1 MTVDQQFDEECDRA
15 IVVGV
20 ARYPQFGLDG
30 VSSNDLKGPVNDAK
44 EVANWLEKEAK
55 AHVTLITSNGHDH
68 IPESTHCPASVWTV
82 TDRRP
87 NEQDLKTEF
96 ESYLSE
102 SLIKRTSR
110 LGKRLYIY
118 MAGHGFM
125 PEPRHLALIT
135 ANALADRY
143 VPNIQATSW
152 IDWFAEQLYFDE
164 LVLWMDCCAIRTFS
178 YEGGKPLMKKEAT
191 RQDGRAKV
199 FTAFAAGPAL
209 ATFEGP
215 IGPEGEVRG
224 LFTDRLL
231 RGLKGAAADSSGIV
245 HTSDLIAYLKNQK
258 ALVGDT
264 PVSNLPTGHSEVPTP
279 PDPVFPEADELVL
292 ARIELPSYNLK
303 FALPDGARVKIV
315 EYRQGVERVVSEQ
328 SIARGI
334 ASVRLSRG
342 IFKAIGPGVEKLFE
356 IGSGTVTEVDLA

>member
-1 MTVDQQFDEECDRA
+1 MTVDQQLDEEVDRA

-20 ARYPQFGLDG
+20 ARYPQFGQDG
-30 VSSNDLKGPVNDAK
+30 VSSNDLQGPVNDAR
-44 EVANWLEKEAK
+44 EVALWLEKEAK

-68 IPESTHCPASVWTV
+68 IPQAPHCPASTWTM

-102 SLIKRTSR
+102 SLVKRTSR
-110 LGKRLYIY
+110 LSKRLYIY

-199 FTAFAAGPAL
+199 FMAFAAGPAL

-215 IGPEGEVRG
+215 IGPGGEVRG

-231 RGLKGAAADSSGIV
+231 RGLRGAAADSSGVV
-245 HTSDLIAYLKNQK
+245 HTSDLIAYLKNQQ
-258 ALVGDT
+258 ALVGNA
-264 PVSNLPTGHSEVPTP
+264 PVSNAPASHFEAP
-279 PDPVFPEADELVL
+279 PPPEPVFPEAAELVL
-292 ARIELPSYNLK
+292 SRIELPSYDLK
-303 FALPDGARVKIV
+303 LALPDGATVKIV
-315 EYRQGVERVVSEQ
+315 EYRQGVERIVSEQ
-328 SIARGI
+328 PVAGGIAR
-334 ASVRLSRG
+334 AKLSRG

-356 IGSGTVTEVDLA
+356 IGSGTVAEVNLA